1 MGHTPLLCSVRL
13 LNSVLD
19 PPRRD
24 PLAAALARSTMNRT
38 PAESV
43 TTEVS
48 TSSRTP
54 LPSSSLPSP
63 TSNTPEPR
71 DEWRIKQSHSG
82 YKCQIVIA
90 APAPVKEEPLP
101 KGSKEKATPA
111 EPDHLIRANSLA
123 GYWEL
128 NRRFIRSL
136 AAAQSGVKE
145 KEKGKDKDK
154 GKSDSASHPSSPAQP
169 TSQPEETGPIHSSA
183 VVSPDSLIGQGTRV
197 AEKAII
203 KKCIIGRHCVIGRGA
218 RLTGCVLWDF
228 VVVEEK

>member
-1 MGHTPLLCSVRL
+1 
-13 LNSVLD
+13 
-19 PPRRD
+19 
-24 PLAAALARSTMNRT
+24 MNRT
-38 PAESV
+38 PAESIQPDAP
-43 TTEVS
+43 

-71 DEWRIKQSHSG
+71 DEWRIKSSQSG

-90 APAPVKEEPLP
+90 APPPVQEETLP
-101 KGSKEKATPA
+101 KGSKEKPKAPA

-136 AAAQSGVKE
+136 AASQTGPNVKE
-145 KEKGKDKDK
+145 RGEKDK
-154 GKSDSASHPSSPAQP
+154 GKTESSQPHSPAQP
-169 TSQPEETGPIHSSA
+169 ITQPEETGPIHSSA
-183 VVSPDSLIGQGTRV
+183 GVSPDSLIGQGSRV
-197 AEKAII
+197 GEKASI
-203 KKCIIGRHCVIGRGA
+203 KKCIIGRHCVIGKGA
-218 RLTGCVLWDF
+218 KLTGCVLWDF